1 MLPIVFLFFSL
12 LGIVEF
18 NTTELPIKQLTRSD
32 KIQVDTIPFRLT
44 SYNNMVVKAVLN
56 QADTLDM
63 MFHTA
68 ASSVTVTTA
77 VVPELKNFKLTE
89 IDSAE
94 SWGGS
99 YTIESS
105 LNNQLQIG
113 NLKWDNL
120 RIWQNEKSGQETQG
134 KFGINFFTDRILE
147 INFDHHYLLIHQEL
161 PAQSK
166 QYAAMKLI
174 EENDFFFLEGQSKVD
189 GNWLSNRFLIH
200 SGFGGALLYDDAF
213 TKGNK
218 LDAHLEI
225 ISESEL
231 KDSAGNVLKTQKAV
245 LPAFQ
250 FEDQVIK
257 EVPVS
262 FFTGSINRQQ
272 MSVLGGDLLKRYN
285 WIFDFKNEI
294 VYLKSNTLSDLP
306 FKDV

>member
-1 MLPIVFLFFSL
+1 MLQVFFLFISL
-12 LGIVEF
+12 FGINEF
-18 NTTELPIKQLTRSD
+18 NTCQSSIEPIESIDKLP
-32 KIQVDTIPFRLT
+32 VDTIPFRLT

-56 QADTLDM
+56 QVDTLDL

-68 ASSVTVTTA
+68 ANTVTLKTA
-77 VVPELKNFKLTE
+77 DVPRLKNFKLTE
-89 IDSAE
+89 VDSAE

-99 YTIESS
+99 YEIQSS

-113 NLKWDNL
+113 DLKWDSL
-120 RIWQNEKSGQETQG
+120 QIWQNEKSGHETQG
-134 KFGINFFTDRILE
+134 KFGINFFTDQILE
-147 INFDHHYLLIHQEL
+147 INFDNNYLLIHEEL
-161 PAQSK
+161 PDLAKTYVSR
-166 QYAAMKLI
+166 KLI
-174 EENDFFFLEGQSKVD
+174 KDRGFFFLEGKSNVN
-189 GNWLSNRFLIH
+189 GAWLTNRFLIH

-213 TKGNK
+213 TKKNE
-218 LDAHLEI
+218 LDTHLAI

-250 FEDQVIK
+250 FEETKIK

-262 FFTGSINRQQ
+262 FFTGSIKRQQ

-285 WIFDFKNEI
+285 WIFDFENEV
-294 VYLKSNTLSDLP
+294 VYLKSNTLSQLP